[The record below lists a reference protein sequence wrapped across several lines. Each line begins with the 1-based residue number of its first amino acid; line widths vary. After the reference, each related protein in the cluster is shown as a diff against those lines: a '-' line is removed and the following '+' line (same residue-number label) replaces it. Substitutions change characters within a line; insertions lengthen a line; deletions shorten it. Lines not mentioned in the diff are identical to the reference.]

1 MSNQMQQEN
10 PMAEQEQTAQEPLE
24 PQEQEAQTPAEDL
37 PSEAQAAEQPSEETA
52 PQEEPPPE
60 KTEAQLLSEQLEEL
74 NDRYLRTLA
83 EYGNFRKRSQQEK
96 DEVYP
101 RAVAN
106 TIEAFVPILDTFE
119 RALSAPCTD
128 EGFKRGVEMILHNF
142 KEVLTRQGVEE
153 FGVAGEPFDPQMHNA
168 VMHIED
174 EEFAE
179 NSIVEVFQ
187 KGYRLGERIIR
198 HAMVKVAN

>member
-1 MSNQMQQEN
+1 
-10 PMAEQEQTAQEPLE
+10 
-24 PQEQEAQTPAEDL
+24 
-37 PSEAQAAEQPSEETA
+37 
-52 PQEEPPPE
+52 
-60 KTEAQLLSEQLEEL
+60 
-74 NDRYLRTLA
+74 
-83 EYGNFRKRSQQEK
+83 
-96 DEVYP
+96 
-101 RAVAN
+101 
-106 TIEAFVPILDTFE
+106 
-119 RALSAPCTD
+119 
-128 EGFKRGVEMILHNF
+128 MILHNF